1 MYYFLTASKDAS
13 VYLQQPDQNTG
24 LDQILEISKVYYG
37 NLKDVSRSFLK
48 FDTDLPSYVTMSEAT
63 LMLRETESEEVPLE
77 FEIYGYMVSQS
88 WEMGIGTRFDEI
100 STAGIT
106 WNYREGDSKDK
117 WLPVSGWLTSNVFA
131 SGSTGSYAGLGG
143 TWYTGSSTSQK
154 FNYLTTDLNMD
165 VTEMLH
171 QWVSGNIP
179 NDGIILKYADDKEGF
194 VDLDGS
200 GSYDI
205 NDYGILKFFSKETH
219 TIHQPKIRIGWDDS
233 DFITGSLNFVGDGS
247 IKVAVKGLK
256 NEYKLNTVSRIRI
269 SARELY
275 PLKTFS
281 STFVYN
287 TSNYLPQ
294 STYYQVRDL
303 LSDTIIVPFSEY
315 TKVSCD
321 ENGNYFDLNFIN
333 WEAGRDYKIEFKVER
348 DGLVDYFDNDNVFSL
363 VK

>member
-1 MYYFLTASKDAS
+1 
-13 VYLQQPDQNTG
+13 
-24 LDQILEISKVYYG
+24 
-37 NLKDVSRSFLK
+37 
-48 FDTDLPSYVTMSEAT
+48 
-63 LMLRETESEEVPLE
+63 
-77 FEIYGYMVSQS
+77 MVSGS

-106 WNYREGDSKDK
+106 WNYREGDSKED
-117 WLPVSGWLTSNVFA
+117 WLSTNVFA

-143 TWYTGSSTSQK
+143 TWYTGSFTTQN
-154 FNYLTTDLNMD
+154 FTYLTTDLNMD
-165 VTEMLH
+165 VTDMLH

-179 NDGIILKYADDKEGF
+179 NDGIILKYSDEDEGF
-194 VDLDGS
+194 VDPDGS

-303 LSDTIIVPFSEY
+303 LSDTIIVPFSDY
-315 TKVSCD
+315 TKISCD
-321 ENGNYFDLNFIN
+321 ESGNYFDLNFIN
-333 WEAGRDYKIEFKVER
+333 WEAGRDYKIEFKVDR

>member
-48 FDTDLPSYVTMSEAT
+48 FDTDLPSYVTMSEAV
-63 LMLRETESEEVPLE
+63 LMLRETESEEVPLD
-77 FEIYGYMVSQS
+77 FTIYGYMVSGS

-106 WNYREGDSKDK
+106 WNYREGDSKED
-117 WLPVSGWLTSNVFA
+117 WLSTNVFA

-143 TWYTGSSTSQK
+143 VWYTGSFTTQN
-154 FNYLTTDLNMD
+154 FTYLTTDLNMD
-165 VTEMLH
+165 VTDMLH

-179 NDGIILKYADDKEGF
+179 NDGIILKYSDEDEGF

-233 DFITGSLNFVGDGS
+233 GFITGSLNFVGDGS

-256 NEYKLNTVSRIRI
+256 NEYKVNTVSRIRI

-287 TSNYLPQ
+287 TSNYLPET
-294 STYYQVRDL
+294 TYYQIRDL
-303 LSDTIIVPFSEY
+303 LSDTIIVPFSDY
-315 TKVSCD
+315 TKISCD

-348 DGLVDYFDNDNVFSL
+348 DGLVDYLDNDNVFSL

>member
-48 FDTDLPSYVTMSEAT
+48 FDTDLPSYVTMSEAV
-63 LMLRETESEEVPLE
+63 LMLRETQSEEVPLE
-77 FEIYGYMVSQS
+77 FEIYGYMVSGS

-106 WNYREGDSKDK
+106 WNYREGDSKED
-117 WLPVSGWLTSNVFA
+117 WLSTNVFA

-143 TWYTGSSTSQK
+143 VWYTGSFTTQN
-154 FNYLTTDLNMD
+154 FTYLTTDLNMD
-165 VTEMLH
+165 VTDMLH

-179 NDGIILKYADDKEGF
+179 NDGIILKYSDADEGF
-194 VDLDGS
+194 VDPDGS

-303 LSDTIIVPFSEY
+303 LSDTIIVPFSDY
-315 TKVSCD
+315 TKISCD